1 MILWNDILSVLG
13 FDPSP
18 WGTPPGEGLYFTVY
32 TGWRRKKRPFRYLK
46 CSKSKRLMHRK
57 LKSKVMFILLD
68 KCDMK
73 VTAVHEPLA
82 KYYQLSC
89 LHRRRWRKQRK
100 IGIWV
105 TKYYQFWKFG
115 ENRYRHLDLGTT
127 LANTWFYSWAA
138 VGWVC
143 YQCYQ
148 WNYFVFLQRVNKNYL
163 SLEHLAPKN

>member
-89 LHRRRWRKQRK
+89 LHRRRWRERRK
-100 IGIWV
+100 IRIWV
-105 TKYYQFWKFG
+105 EDYQILPVLEVWR
-115 ENRYRHLDLGTT
+115 RYRLRHLDLGTT
-127 LANTWFYSWAA
+127 SASTCFYSCTA
-138 VGWVC
+138 VRFPVLRSKHFGFWP
-143 YQCYQ
+143 
-148 WNYFVFLQRVNKNYL
+148 F
-163 SLEHLAPKN
+163 